1 MSFSKQDI
9 LKNLTAATNKSM
21 SVSLSRKEIL
31 VPHIFVERSTC
42 SIIAGIDETITEF
55 KNYFSEYGIDYVLIE
70 TGCKG
75 HCSCDPAVSIQ
86 LPGRTALSF
95 KNVYF
100 NKVSLILDSILN
112 NILPDKSLI
121 LGQYPH
127 HELNSWPD
135 IPDIDEIPFFR
146 MQKRNLTKYS
156 GIIEPDSIES
166 YITNGGYRSFAQ
178 IMSGKTPLE
187 VCNIIESSGLR
198 GRGGGGFYT
207 GLKWKL
213 ALDNPAPKKYFIC
226 NADESDPGSFS
237 GRMLIESNPH
247 LLIEG
252 VLIGAYA
259 INASNAIIY
268 TSNKYLLATNRLKN
282 AIDQAAEAGLC
293 GEDIF
298 GSGVNIRLSVFEGP
312 GAYVCGEET
321 ALIASIQGERANPI
335 AKPPYPSESGLFG
348 CPTIVNNVETVC
360 NVPLIIKNG
369 IDEFKESGSY
379 ISYGTKLYSI
389 GGKAD
394 FPGTIEM
401 ELGKSV
407 RNILDIVRL
416 PENPFPIKA
425 VHLGGPSGS
434 FVHPDYFNEGLDY
447 NTLSDGCLWLGSGSF
462 TILDSANCIVDLTK
476 YFVAFLNNESC
487 GKCIPCREGTS
498 RLLDILTKITEKPS
512 LGQKHESLQRFKG
525 VTQLTEI
532 SQVMKETSLCGLGQN
547 APESVVSGLKFFR
560 QEYEEHIFERNCNA
574 SVCRNLKEYS
584 VNIDNCV
591 GCGLCA
597 KRCPADAI
605 IGSARMAHFIIQDK
619 CIKCGI
625 CEQACKFDA
634 IKVN

>member
-1 MSFSKQDI
+1 MDFSKQDI
-9 LKNLTAATNKSM
+9 LKQLNSATNKSF
-21 SVSLSRKEIL
+21 SASLSRKEIL
-31 VPHIFVERSTC
+31 VPHVYVERSTC
-42 SIIAGIDETITEF
+42 SIIAGIDETISEF
-55 KNYFSEYGIDYVLIE
+55 RSYFKEYGIDYVLIE

-75 HCSCDPAVSIQ
+75 HCDCDPAVSIQ
-86 LPGRTALSF
+86 LPGRAALSF
-95 KNVYF
+95 RNVYF

-112 NILPDKSLI
+112 NILPEKSLI

-127 HELNSWPD
+127 ADLNSWPD
-135 IPDIDEIPFFR
+135 IPYIDELPFFR
-146 MQKRNLTKYS
+146 NQKRNLTKLS
-156 GIIEPDSIES
+156 GIIEPNSIES
-166 YITNGGYRSFAQ
+166 FVNHGGYAAFAK
-178 IMSGKTPLE
+178 IMTSKTPSD
-187 VCNIIESSGLR
+187 VCEIIESSGLR

-207 GLKWKL
+207 GLKWRM
-213 ALDNPAPKKYFIC
+213 ALDNSASKKYFIC

-247 LLIEG
+247 LLVEG

-259 INASNAIIY
+259 IKASNAIIY
-268 TSNKYLLATNRLKN
+268 ISNKYPLASERLKN
-282 AIDQAAEAGLC
+282 AIAQATEAGLC

-298 GSGVNIRLSVFEGP
+298 GSGINIRLSVFEGP

-321 ALIASIQGERANPI
+321 ALIASIEGERANPA
-335 AKPPYPSESGLFG
+335 AKPPYPCESGLFG
-348 CPTIVNNVETVC
+348 FPTIVNNVETLC
-360 NVPLIIKNG
+360 NVPLIISDG
-369 IDEFKESGSY
+369 INAFKESGTY
-379 ISYGTKLYSI
+379 ISYGTKLYSV

-394 FPGTIEM
+394 FAGTIEM

-407 RNILDIVRL
+407 RDILNIVRL
-416 PENPFPIKA
+416 SDNPYPVKA
-425 VHLGGPSGS
+425 VHIGGPSGV
-434 FVHPDYFNEGLDY
+434 FVHPDNFNEGLDY
-447 NTLSDGCLWLGSGSF
+447 NTLGDGCLWFGSGSF
-462 TILDSANCIVDLTK
+462 TILDSTNCVIDLTK
-476 YFVAFLNNESC
+476 YFISFLNNESC

-498 RLLDILTKITEKPS
+498 RLLDILTRITEKPS
-512 LGQKHESLQRFKG
+512 SGQKHESLQRFKG
-525 VTQLTEI
+525 VTQLLEI

-547 APESVVSGLKFFR
+547 APESVVSGLKYFR
-560 QEYEEHIFERNCNA
+560 HEYEEHIFERNCNS

-619 CIKCGI
+619 CLKCGI